1 MNRVVG
7 GVGGGEEELITDK
20 RTLCAG
26 VRQRTWRYIRG
37 STFFVK
43 MKIHD
48 QIKNSNH
55 LIRIFDLRKKRCF
68 QSCSLR
74 SKRFWLVSEQ
84 RKTEERAFRF
94 GCSRIE
100 TRALL
105 LAQFFALSLTLVP
118 CSLLQDRTE
127 SSACH
132 AAYQKRIIYD
142 LWKDPLSWA
151 SPRHV

>member
-1 MNRVVG
+1 
-7 GVGGGEEELITDK
+7 
-20 RTLCAG
+20 
-26 VRQRTWRYIRG
+26 
-37 STFFVK
+37 

-48 QIKNSNH
+48 QIKNSNN

-100 TRALL
+100 TGALL
-105 LAQFFALSLTLVP
+105 LAPFFALSLTLVP

-127 SSACH
+127 TLATQATTSGAFTIYGKTHYHGLRH
-132 AAYQKRIIYD
+132 ATLDVLR
-142 LWKDPLSWA
+142 
-151 SPRHV
+151 VF

>member
-1 MNRVVG
+1 
-7 GVGGGEEELITDK
+7 
-20 RTLCAG
+20 
-26 VRQRTWRYIRG
+26 
-37 STFFVK
+37 

-48 QIKNSNH
+48 QIKNSNN
-55 LIRIFDLRKKRCF
+55 LIRIFDLRKKRCC

-84 RKTEERAFRF
+84 RKTEERALRF

-105 LAQFFALSLTLVP
+105 LAPFFALSLTLVP

-127 SSACH
+127 TLATQATKRGSFTIYGKTHYHGLRHATFDVLRVFWSLISSGGNLNWRT
-132 AAYQKRIIYD
+132 QRIIGQTKTS
-142 LWKDPLSWA
+142 LAKK
-151 SPRHV
+151 